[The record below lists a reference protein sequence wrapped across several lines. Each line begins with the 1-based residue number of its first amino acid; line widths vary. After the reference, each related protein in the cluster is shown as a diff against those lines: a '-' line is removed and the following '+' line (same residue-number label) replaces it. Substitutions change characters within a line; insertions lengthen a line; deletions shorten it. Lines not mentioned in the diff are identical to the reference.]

1 MSIVIPTG
9 SIILINNKGSIMKVS
24 NVSIFKDVT
33 EVEAIH
39 AAIEEMF
46 NSKASAGFLG
56 SLVISHE
63 ESGVVG
69 RCEKELEYSGTLYT
83 SYFFVSELPSGF
95 KRVEH
100 CTCIG

>member
-1 MSIVIPTG
+1 MPIVVYINSSIQLTT
-9 SIILINNKGSIMKVS
+9 KGSIMKVS
-24 NVSIFKDVT
+24 NVSIFKDVW

-39 AAIEEMF
+39 AAIAEMF
-46 NSKASAGFLG
+46 NTRTSAEFMAC
-56 SLVISHE
+56 LVISHE